1 MNVKNELLKALA
13 LSGGSFVSGAELAET
28 LGVSRNAVWK
38 AVKSLLTD
46 GYSIE
51 SVAAKG
57 YRLAKDNNRLS
68 AEIISASM
76 KSVPSDGQ
84 IIVLNEVDSTN
95 SFAKKLASE
104 GAPHGTAVIADM
116 QTGGKGRL
124 GRKFVSPSGKG
135 IYLSVVIRPTFGLEL
150 ASMITSAAAVAAAK
164 AVEMLSDSDV
174 KIKWVNDLYMNGRK
188 ICGILTEASI
198 GLEMKHLDYAVIG
211 IGINVRSVCDDFD
224 DELKSIASSIEDETG
239 KRINRNTLC
248 GAVLDSLEEVLGSME
263 NRSFLDDYRH
273 RELLTGNMITANIG
287 GVTRTGKAL
296 GIDSNANLIVQ
307 FPDGT
312 VKNLSSGEA
321 NLCRIAKK

>member
-13 LSGGSFVSGAELAET
+13 LSGGSFVSGAELAEA

-51 SVAAKG
+51 SVTAKG
-57 YRLAKDNNRLS
+57 YRLSMDNNRLS
-68 AEIISASM
+68 AEIIAASM
-76 KSVPSDGQ
+76 KSVPYDGK
-84 IIVLNEVDSTN
+84 IIVLDEVDSTN
-95 SFAKKLASE
+95 SYAKKLASE

-116 QTGGKGRL
+116 QTGGRGRL

-135 IYLSVVIRPTFGLEL
+135 IYLSVVIRPTFGMEL

-164 AVEMLSDSDV
+164 AVEELTATDV
-174 KIKWVNDLYMNGRK
+174 QIKWVNDLYMNGRK
-188 ICGILTEASI
+188 ICGILTEASV

-211 IGINVRSVCDDFD
+211 IGINVRSTQEDFD
-224 DELKSIASSIEDETG
+224 DELKTIATSIEDETG
-239 KRINRNTLC
+239 KRIDRNALC
-248 GAVLDSLEEVLGSME
+248 GAVLNSLEEVLGSME
-263 NRSFLDDYRH
+263 SRSFLEEYRR

-287 GVTRTGKAL
+287 GVTQTGKAL
-296 GIDSNANLIVQ
+296 GIDNNANLIVQ